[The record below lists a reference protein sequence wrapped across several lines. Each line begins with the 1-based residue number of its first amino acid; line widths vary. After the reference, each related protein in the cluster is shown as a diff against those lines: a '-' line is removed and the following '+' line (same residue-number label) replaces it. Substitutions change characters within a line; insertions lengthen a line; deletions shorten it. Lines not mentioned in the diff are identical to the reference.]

1 VGNKRSQQRVAG
13 RYRAACL
20 LVFTGIGRSAASDGA
35 SAPITTDRPAVT
47 AASTVVPAGSL
58 QFENGFAETSS
69 QGVHTLDG
77 SETLVRF
84 GVVSKTELRLV
95 VPNYF
100 GQLSGVSGFG
110 DIAIGLKQQLGP
122 ALGGFDISLILSLS
136 MPSGAEAFS
145 SHGYDPSVQL
155 PWSRALSA
163 KWTAA
168 GMLSVYFPTVGGRR
182 NVTGETTFLFD
193 RQLMK
198 NCDAFAEYVGDFP
211 EQGRPRHLVHFG
223 AAFKPAPRQ
232 QIDFHVGIGLSS
244 AAVDHF
250 IGIGYSF
257 RLQALRR

>member
-1 VGNKRSQQRVAG
+1 MGNKRSQQRVAG

-182 NVTGETTFLFD
+182 NVTGETMFLFD